1 MTTTITKGQIGEQ
14 DLKKYDG
21 SGTDTF
27 SRITSAGDTVTLN
40 KVGYE
45 VDVLSIYGA
54 GVSYTDATI
63 TSALTAIGTSTK
75 CTIVLKSG
83 TWTIDENIDWSSYTN
98 VTFKFTRG
106 AILTH
111 STYSVTLPPNIEAGD
126 YQILSGTG
134 TVTGLKTCNPY
145 WFGLLADGTDETTT
159 VQKALKATVAGG
171 ILTIPNGTRWD
182 YDTIKSDHPDDVI
195 IIDYS
200 CYDWQYDM
208 ANSAQVRYITNTSS
222 PSSKNSHNYIFM
234 GDYHPAVVVD
244 NLTAHVFGDG
254 TANPRMSYLIR
265 ENGDSRWQIGNSYY
279 NERPLFALTGSYYY
293 PVWVTGTAYAIY
305 DTVKVG
311 STGYYATVAH
321 TSGDW
326 ATDLAA
332 GKWATQTGSTESPF
346 EVIGMK
352 GMPTTLGGI
361 PTAGVKLKIE
371 DTIDR
376 EMLVYLRAYTG
387 NDLRI
392 RLQSGSS
399 TRWSI
404 LSDEDTGI
412 LSLISAV
419 SPQATYTFSPD
430 GKIGAGNGAV
440 NWNTSYVA
448 EGTYDFSVD
457 GGAIS
462 TINLTE
468 AGIPDN
474 ATVKRAWYEVLTPP
488 TSDGEATIAL
498 GVSTN
503 DADGIKTATAY
514 NDAAFNAGYHDGT
527 PDGAA
532 ANFTTKTTGNRYLCI
547 TIAGATLTAGKIKI
561 FAELLISE

>member
-1 MTTTITKGQIGEQ
+1 MATTITKGQIGEQ

-45 VDVLSIYGA
+45 VDVFSIYGA

-63 TSALTAIGTSTK
+63 TSALTAIGTSTE
-75 CTIVLKSG
+75 CTIVLKPG

-98 VTFKFTRG
+98 VTFKFPRG

-171 ILTIPNGTRWD
+171 IITIPNGTRWD
-182 YDTIKSDHPDDVI
+182 YDTIKTDHPDDVI
-195 IIDYS
+195 IIDNS
-200 CYDWQYDM
+200 GYDWQYDI

-222 PSSKNSHNYIFM
+222 PSTKNAHNYVFM
-234 GDYHPAVVVD
+234 ADYHPAVVVE
-244 NLTAHVFGDG
+244 NLTEHVAGQTEPQTSFL
-254 TANPRMSYLIR
+254 MR
-265 ENGDSRWQIGNSYY
+265 ENGSARWQMYNQYY
-279 NERPLFALTGSYYY
+279 NDRPLFAIKGWYSY
-293 PVWVTGTAYAIY
+293 PDWVTGKSYTIY
-305 DTVKVG
+305 DTVIVG
-311 STGYYATVAH
+311 STGYYATSAH

-332 GKWATQTGSTESPF
+332 GKWATVSGSTEAAF
-346 EVIGMK
+346 EILGMK
-352 GMPTTLGGI
+352 GMPTTIGGI
-361 PTAGVKLKIE
+361 PAGGVKLKVE
-371 DTIDR
+371 DTLDR
-376 EMLVYLRAYTG
+376 EMLVYFRAYTG

-392 RLQSGSS
+392 RLQSGAS
-399 TRWSI
+399 TKWSV
-404 LSDEDTGI
+404 LSEASTGI

-419 SPQATYTFSPD
+419 SPEATYTFSPD
-430 GKIGAGNGAV
+430 GKIGASNGTVAF
-440 NWNTSYVA
+440 NTSYIA

-468 AGIPDN
+468 AGVPLH

-488 TSDGEATIAL
+488 TSGGAATIAL

-503 DADGIKTATAY
+503 DTDGIKTATAY
-514 NDAAFNAGYHDGT
+514 NDAAFSAGYHDGT
-527 PDGAA
+527 PDGTA

-547 TIAGATLTAGKIKI
+547 KIAGAALTAGKIKV